1 MGEFPIDRLID
12 FFKIMMIN
20 ENYRLIGNS
29 FT

>member
-20 ENYRLIGNS
+20 ENYRLIGNKI
-29 FT
+29 